1 MADDSAR
8 PRNYSRNQ
16 DRGQRSFSGETYHG
30 IFIVGLQAN
39 LFTRAGHHSTTITS
53 TKVITPNQRSWSTG
67 ARDNREQSS
76 YNGFDNTALLKITTV
91 TDNPPAT
98 G

>member
-1 MADDSAR
+1 
-8 PRNYSRNQ
+8 
-16 DRGQRSFSGETYHG
+16 
-30 IFIVGLQAN
+30 IFIVELQAN

-91 TDNPPAT
+91 TDNLPAT